1 MKLYLFL
8 LILILLN
15 SIILQKKVMNIKER
29 FFYNFDINTS
39 LKEKINNRS
48 QDNIMSISKKKYNTF
63 NKKINILN
71 KNRKYKNKIINNKK
85 KK

>member
-1 MKLYLFL
+1 
-8 LILILLN
+8 
-15 SIILQKKVMNIKER
+15 MNIKER

-71 KNRKYKNKIINNKK
+71 KKK
-85 KK
+85 K